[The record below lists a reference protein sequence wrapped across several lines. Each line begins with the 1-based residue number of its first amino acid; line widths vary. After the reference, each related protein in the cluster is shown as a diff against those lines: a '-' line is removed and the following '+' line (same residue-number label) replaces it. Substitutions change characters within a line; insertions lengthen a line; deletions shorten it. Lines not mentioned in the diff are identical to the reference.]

1 MKYFELQK
9 AAGLS
14 NAQAARFLGVG
25 ISTVKRWRNGTN
37 EAPLAVVLCLR
48 SVVDGVSVDKLEVDS
63 EYPQL

>member
-14 NAQAARFLGVG
+14 NVQAAKFLGVG

-37 EAPLAVVLCLR
+37 EAPRAVVLCLR
-48 SVVDGVSVDKLEVDS
+48 SVVEGVAVDRLEG
-63 EYPQL
+63 